1 MLGDVNVMF
10 IALPLQ
16 FDRKSRKASF
26 VEEKSVKSPEVPLR
40 SPAAWSRPGEFNAMK
55 NCARCNGGLN
65 TLTGEVKVRFISLLC
80 SFDCT
85 QSPVCGGKFG
95 QVT

>member
-55 NCARCNGGLN
+55 NCARCNGKLA
-65 TLTGEVKVRFISLLC
+65 TMQGEVRMRFITFPLPFDRRQSL
-80 SFDCT
+80 
-85 QSPVCGGKFG
+85 VCGGKVG